1 MSTEHG
7 DYLVSASGALDE
19 ELSRDVTEIVIR
31 EQTLGEGADTLVDL
45 ARALRGE
52 AARYR
57 RLHDDGWRLEAPV
70 ASGQGRC
77 VRGDDDAGGATGGG
91 SSGAS
96 GSGAGF
102 EPRDGLIGVLEGAA
116 SLPQAAQALEE
127 AAQAY
132 EELARSGSELGEPV
146 RDGQVALAGP

>member
-31 EQTLGEGADTLVDL
+31 EQTLGEGADTLADL

-70 ASGQGRC
+70 SSGQGRC
-77 VRGDDDAGGATGGG
+77 VRGDDDSGGATGG
-91 SSGAS
+91 AT